1 LDEITKEKQR
11 ISEALA
17 RVDMQRQK
25 LASQLGELE
34 ATERVLAR
42 YSDILYLRG
51 RVLVDPD
58 RSIFSAFITTM
69 HTVQQ

>member
-1 LDEITKEKQR
+1 
-11 ISEALA
+11 
-17 RVDMQRQK
+17 MQRQK